1 MLDKLDKID
10 KQIIEILKEDSSTS
24 VTSIKKKIKLS
35 ETAIR
40 NRILNLKQNGVIKK
54 FTIEVNQEQKSK
66 AITLISVNPSS
77 LTPKIAELLKSINGV
92 EIIYEITGQYDIIAI
107 LSADNITE
115 VNNCID
121 EIRTIDGV
129 SDSNTIIILK
139 ELH

>member
-40 NRILNLKQNGVIKK
+40 NRILTLKQNGVIKK